1 MFEKFTNKIR
11 SSRYLSGFVS
21 GVLFGAIFLFVPNS
35 EISVTGR
42 IIGAVLSGVFFGVT
56 MGIWFKYFTKK
67 LTRGLDINRMSQ
79 LRKQFGKYYRT
90 GTIPNSTADKEAYSN
105 FLQAY
110 IQFYQKFIKFYYGL
124 VGFFAL
130 SLLLRLFTDG
140 FKDITGLI
148 LNCGLLI
155 IFTMSLFYQSYTIRK
170 MLTIKDAAIKL

>member
-11 SSRYLSGFVS
+11 SSRYLSGLVS

-35 EISVTGR
+35 EIGVTGR

-56 MGIWFKYFTKK
+56 MGIWFNYFTKK

-79 LRKQFGKYYRT
+79 LRKQFGKYYRI
-90 GTIPNSTADKEAYSN
+90 GTIPDSTADKKGYSD

-110 IQFYQKFIKFYYGL
+110 IQFYQKFIKFYYAL

-140 FKDITGLI
+140 FEDITGLI
-148 LNCGLLI
+148 LNSGLLV
-155 IFTMSLFYQSYTIRK
+155 IFTMSVFYQSYTIRK
-170 MLTIKDAAIKL
+170 MLIIKDTAIKL